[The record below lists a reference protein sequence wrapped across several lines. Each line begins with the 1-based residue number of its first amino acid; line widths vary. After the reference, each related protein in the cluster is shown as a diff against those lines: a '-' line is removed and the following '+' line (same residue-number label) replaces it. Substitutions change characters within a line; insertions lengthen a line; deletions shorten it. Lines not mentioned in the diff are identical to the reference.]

1 MKRIKEFINEW
12 NTILLVYLILIGLI
26 IFQMWYIRLI
36 KSELKLFQTKEH
48 IVIEVIELEGHK
60 YSDTV
65 RIKCDTNRNRIIK
78 KSIDKF

>member
-36 KSELKLFQTKEH
+36 KSELKLFKEKANVTNTK
-48 IVIEVIELEGHK
+48 HK
-60 YSDTV
+60 
-65 RIKCDTNRNRIIK
+65 
-78 KSIDKF
+78 